1 MMGRP
6 TVHIVGAG
14 FSGLSAA
21 VHLSGASEAEIV
33 VHERAAQAGGRRRS
47 FYDEA
52 LGLTIDSGNYFVLSS
67 WRSALSTIAAI
78 GAAEQW
84 REEPSG
90 EIPFADMS
98 SGERWKLRP
107 NAGRIPWWV
116 LSTGRRAPRT
126 QAKDYLRVGNLLRA
140 PASAVL
146 ADFAPGDGPAAERIW
161 RPFAQ
166 AALNVEP
173 NRASAGLAGALLGET
188 LRGGGRGARLMF
200 PVGEFARA
208 FVEPALRRLRRR
220 EVAVRFERDLRA
232 LKFDGDSVVAL
243 EFEHDRIDLAPA
255 DALILAT
262 PPWIAS
268 ALAPGISAPT
278 EFAATLTAHFAM
290 SPPAGAPRVLG
301 IVNGPFPWMF
311 CYPDRIS
318 VAVRDAGAALAT
330 PREQLA
336 AEYWRVAAALT
347 GLSDALPAWR
357 IIRQKRAGFLATPA
371 QDALRPTCETPWRN
385 LFLAGAYVQN
395 GLPESIESSLRSGE
409 VAARSAAAR
418 RLPSS
423 VPLSAHTGTG

>member
-1 MMGRP
+1 MRRP

-21 VHLSGASEAEIV
+21 VHLSGASEADIV

-67 WRSALSTIAAI
+67 WRSARSTIAAI
-78 GAAEQW
+78 GATEQW

-90 EIPFADMS
+90 EIRFADMS
-98 SGERWKLRP
+98 SGERWRLRP
-107 NAGRIPWWV
+107 NAGRIPWWI
-116 LSTGRRAPRT
+116 LSAGRRAPRT
-126 QAKDYLRVGNLLRA
+126 LAKDYFRVAKLLRS

-146 ADFAPGDGPAAERIW
+146 ADFAPSDGPAAERIW

-173 NRASAGLAGALLGET
+173 SRASASLAGALLGET
-188 LRGGGRGARLMF
+188 LRGGGRGARMMF

-208 FVEPALRRLRRR
+208 FVEPTLKHLRRR
-220 EVAVRFERDLRA
+220 EVAIRFERDLRA
-232 LKFDGDSVVAL
+232 LEFDGDSVVAL

-255 DALILAT
+255 DALILAV
-262 PPWIAS
+262 PPWTAR
-268 ALAPGISAPT
+268 ALASGISAPT

-290 SPPAGAPRVLG
+290 APPASAPRVLG

-318 VAVRDAGAALAT
+318 VGVRDAGAALAT

-336 AEYWRVAAALT
+336 AQYWRVAAALT

-357 IIRQKRAGFLATPA
+357 IIRQKRGGFLATPA
-371 QDALRPTCETPWRN
+371 QDALRPPCETPWRN

-395 GLPESIESSLRSGE
+395 GLPESIESSLLSGAI
-409 VAARSAAAR
+409 AARLAASR
-418 RLPSS
+418 M
-423 VPLSAHTGTG
+423 LSPRPAL

>member
-1 MMGRP
+1 M
-6 TVHIVGAG
+6 H
-14 FSGLSAA
+14 LSAA
-21 VHLSGASEAEIV
+21 ADADIV

-78 GAAEQW
+78 GAAGQW

-107 NAGRIPWWV
+107 NAGPIPWWV
-116 LSTGRRAPRT
+116 LSIGRRAPRT
-126 QAKDYLRVGNLLRA
+126 LAKDYFQRREVAARA
-140 PASAVL
+140 GCRGPRRFRAGRWAGRRPYL
-146 ADFAPGDGPAAERIW
+146 AP
-161 RPFAQ
+161 
-166 AALNVEP
+166 V
-173 NRASAGLAGALLGET
+173 RASRAQRRAEPRLGRLAGALLRET
-188 LRGGGRGARLMF
+188 LRGGGRGARMMF

-208 FVEPALRRLRRR
+208 FVEPALRRLQRR
-220 EVAVRFERDLRA
+220 EVAVRFERELRA
-232 LKFDGDSVVAL
+232 LEFDGDSVVAL
-243 EFEHDRIDLAPA
+243 DFEHDRIDLAPA
-255 DALILAT
+255 DALILAV
-262 PPWIAS
+262 PPWTAS

-290 SPPAGAPRVLG
+290 SPTTGTPRVLG
-301 IVNGPFPWMF
+301 VVNGPFPWMF

-318 VAVRDAGAALAT
+318 VGVRDAGAALAT

-371 QDALRPTCETPWRN
+371 QDALRPSCETPWRN

-409 VAARSAAAR
+409 VAARCVAAR
-418 RLPSS
+418 RR
-423 VPLSAHTGTG
+423 

>member
-1 MMGRP
+1 MRRP

-21 VHLSGASEAEIV
+21 VHLSGASEADIV

-67 WRSALSTIAAI
+67 WRSARSTIAAI
-78 GAAEQW
+78 GATEQW

-90 EIPFADMS
+90 EIRFADMS
-98 SGERWKLRP
+98 SGERWRLRP
-107 NAGRIPWWV
+107 NAGRIPWWI
-116 LSTGRRAPRT
+116 LSAGRRAPRT
-126 QAKDYLRVGNLLRA
+126 LAKDYFRVAKLLRS

-146 ADFAPGDGPAAERIW
+146 ADFAPSDGPAAERIW

-173 NRASAGLAGALLGET
+173 SRASASLAGALLGET
-188 LRGGGRGARLMF
+188 LRGGGRGARMMF

-208 FVEPALRRLRRR
+208 FVEPTLKHLRRR
-220 EVAVRFERDLRA
+220 EVAIRFERDLRA
-232 LKFDGDSVVAL
+232 LEFDGDSVVAL

-255 DALILAT
+255 DALILAV
-262 PPWIAS
+262 PPWTAS
-268 ALAPGISAPT
+268 ALASGISAPT

-290 SPPAGAPRVLG
+290 APPASAPRVLG

-318 VAVRDAGAALAT
+318 VGVRDAGAALAT

-336 AEYWRVAAALT
+336 AQYWRVAAALT

-357 IIRQKRAGFLATPA
+357 IIRQKRGGFLATPA
-371 QDALRPTCETPWRN
+371 QDALRPPCETPWRN

-395 GLPESIESSLRSGE
+395 GLPESIESSLLSGAI
-409 VAARSAAAR
+409 AARLAASR
-418 RLPSS
+418 M
-423 VPLSAHTGTG
+423 LSPRPAL

>member
-1 MMGRP
+1 VIRAARSFLEVFIGGCLRKSNDGRP

-126 QAKDYLRVGNLLRA
+126 LAKDYFRV
-140 PASAVL
+140 
-146 ADFAPGDGPAAERIW
+146 
-161 RPFAQ
+161 
-166 AALNVEP
+166 ALNVEP

>member
-1 MMGRP
+1 M
-6 TVHIVGAG
+6 H
-14 FSGLSAA
+14 LSAA
-21 VHLSGASEAEIV
+21 ADAEIV

-52 LGLTIDSGNYFVLSS
+52 MGLTIDSGNYFVLSG
-67 WRSALSTIAAI
+67 WRSALATIATI

-107 NAGRIPWWV
+107 NSGRIPWWV
-116 LSTGRRAPRT
+116 LSSGRRAPRT
-126 QAKDYLRVGNLLRA
+126 AVKDYFQVAKLLRA
-140 PASAVL
+140 PPSAVV
-146 ADFAPGDGPAAERIW
+146 ADFAPGEGPAAERIW

-173 NRASAGLAGALLGET
+173 SRASARLAGALLGEI
-188 LRGGGRGARLMF
+188 LGGGGRGARMMF
-200 PVGEFARA
+200 PIGEFARA
-208 FVEPALRRLRRR
+208 FVEPALKHLRRR
-220 EVAVRFERDLRA
+220 EVAIRFERDLRA
-232 LKFDGDSVVAL
+232 LEFDGASVVAL
-243 EFEHDRIDLAPA
+243 EFEHDRIDLAPE
-255 DALILAT
+255 DALILAV
-262 PPWIAS
+262 PPWTAS

-278 EFAATLTAHFAM
+278 EFAPTLTAHFAM
-290 SPPAGAPRVLG
+290 SPPAGASRVLG

-318 VAVRDAGAALAT
+318 VGVRDAGAVLAT

-336 AEYWRVAAALT
+336 ADYWRAAAALT

-357 IIRQKRAGFLATPA
+357 IIRQRRAGFLATPA
-371 QDALRPTCETPWRN
+371 QDALRPTCETLWRN

-395 GLPESIESSLRSGE
+395 GLPDSIESSLRSGE
-409 VAARSAAAR
+409 VAARWVASHLQSR
-418 RLPSS
+418 SGP
-423 VPLSAHTGTG
+423 PN